1 MRAVVV
7 GLLVLM
13 AVAGGRAGA
22 EELPNVDLKGA
33 QFPSGGLSL
42 PAGSLN
48 LLSGSVNLPSGGLNL
63 PSYGLAQP
71 TGTARELRFDL
82 MSDVLF
88 DFDKAELRPEADGVL
103 RQLLAEVAARMK
115 APRYRVEGHTDGKGS
130 DAYNLDLSR
139 RRAESVKLWLTR
151 NGGVAAA
158 SVGTEGFGR
167 SRPVAPNTKPDGS
180 DDPEGRQK
188 NRRVEIVATQRS

>member
-7 GLLVLM
+7 GLLALL
-13 AVAGGRAGA
+13 AVSGGRPGA

-42 PAGSLN
+42 PAGSLS
-48 LLSGSVNLPSGGLNL
+48 LPSGSVTLPSGGLSL

-103 RQLLAEVAARMK
+103 RQLLAEVAARIK
-115 APRYRVEGHTDGKGS
+115 VPRYRVEGHTDGKGS

-151 NGGVAAA
+151 NGGVSGAN
-158 SVGTEGFGR
+158 VGTEGFGR